1 MRIFWVVLGLI
12 IFIAVAGFALLNAK
26 LVPIDY
32 YVGQREVPLALIIVI
47 AFLIGGLLGWVWGY
61 GKGRFVRSVLP
72 KKP

>member
-1 MRIFWVVLGLI
+1 MRIFWVILGLI

-47 AFLIGGLLGWVWGY
+47 AFVIGGLLGWVWGY
-61 GKGRFVRSVLP
+61 AKAKIARSS
-72 KKP
+72 KR

>member
-1 MRIFWVVLGLI
+1 MRIFWVILGLI

-47 AFLIGGLLGWVWGY
+47 AFVVGGLLGWVWGY
-61 GKGRFVRSVLP
+61 AKAKITRAS
-72 KKP
+72 KK